1 MSVSSTDEARIARR
15 YPKRTVFDYLL
26 FGGLGLGVA
35 LTIVIAAVAGVRQS
49 TPPVAAMVRSFEV
62 VSPTRID
69 VELVVQRE
77 DPSQSAE
84 CAVFAQADTYEE
96 VGEAVLQ
103 IPPATED
110 LKPYTFSVTTV
121 KEAAAIDVEGCRVVA
136 E

>member
-1 MSVSSTDEARIARR
+1 MSVTSTDEARIARR

-35 LTIVIAAVAGVRQS
+35 LTIVIAAVAGVQQWN
-49 TPPVAAMVRSFEV
+49 PPVAAMVRSFEV

-77 DPSQSAE
+77 DPSKAAE
-84 CAVFAQADTYEE
+84 CSVFAQAGSYEE

-103 IPPATED
+103 IPPAED
-110 LKPYTFSVTTV
+110 GLKPYSFSVTTV
-121 KEAAAIDVEGCRVVA
+121 KEAAAIDVEGCRIVGR
-136 E
+136 